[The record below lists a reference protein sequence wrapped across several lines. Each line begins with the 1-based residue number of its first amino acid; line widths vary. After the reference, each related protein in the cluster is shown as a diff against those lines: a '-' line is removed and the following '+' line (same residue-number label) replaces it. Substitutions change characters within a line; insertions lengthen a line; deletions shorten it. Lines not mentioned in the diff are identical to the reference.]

1 MAAPEKTAIRTSTRP
16 LVDVLAEKDIES
28 IAIDLRDNNLISS
41 DVYQGLFLPIKIKK
55 QKARDI
61 VSNVTG
67 KVNANTENFMKF
79 IKVLKDNELP
89 GLAKLLED
97 KFGECTA
104 ATRHDNYLQLL
115 IVSVSWIY

>member
-16 LVDVLAEKDIES
+16 LVDGLAEEDIES
-28 IAIDLRDNNLISS
+28 IADDLKDNNLIAS
-41 DVYQGLFLPIKIKK
+41 DVYQGLFLLTKTKK
-55 QKARDI
+55 QKARDV

-104 ATRHDNYLQLL
+104 TTRHKNY
-115 IVSVSWIY
+115 